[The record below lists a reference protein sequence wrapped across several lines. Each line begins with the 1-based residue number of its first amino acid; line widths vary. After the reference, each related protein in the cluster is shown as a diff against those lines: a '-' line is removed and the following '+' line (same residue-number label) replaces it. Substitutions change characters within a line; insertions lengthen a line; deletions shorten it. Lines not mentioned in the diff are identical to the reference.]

1 MLQLPK
7 RKIGFSILYDL
18 GFCLIQFCLI
28 CSPALLSLAIKL
40 RRQHLCEEIDEIILV
55 VGNFDLSMNIFECYT
70 SMNAS

>member
-18 GFCLIQFCLI
+18 GFFFIQFCLI
-28 CSPALLSLAIKL
+28 CSPALLSLAIEL
-40 RRQHLCEEIDEIILV
+40 RRQPLCAEIDEIILV